1 MGMNLQRARD
11 KGWSDDEIWAAVE
24 EKYPVAKQARAKG
37 LSLEQM
43 EQHVNKQETKPGAE
57 PSALMPQTTEAFGGD
72 NPLPTFKEIPST
84 TLKMFSDVAGIPTRA
99 MATLRKDPKTGQ
111 AYSMTQPEANIFRP
125 EMEKVKAK
133 IGTGQ
138 ERPPE
143 TALGEAGRAVADL
156 GTEMVGGMA
165 GDPTTYLSI
174 LGRGLGKPL
183 QQTAA
188 NIEQRAVHPRPSQMA
203 KEDRDFSKVFQYDV
217 GGTLKQSQK
226 KIGNLFD
233 DTEREIERVLT
244 EGSNQGAVVDMTT
257 AVTNVGRRILEGDP
271 ALFGNTKAAQTALD
285 SWADELATF
294 GKKGTVTVKEANAA
308 KRLLGR
314 KAWKKGGQL
323 SADNPA
329 KETVADMLYLE
340 LMEQVE
346 KQAPEIRPLNQVF
359 RDLIPIRNEI
369 DWRVNVTD
377 TQNPMGLMERIAGL
391 GGAGMGYMFT
401 QDPLQ
406 ALAIGAGAATASA
419 IPKSGI
425 AAQALNAA
433 GKGAGRSIP
442 TSGLLHGVSLNLAP
456 ENAENE
462 DEKRQMYD
470 YIARM
475 KSGR

>member
-1 MGMNLQRARD
+1 
-11 KGWSDDEIWAAVE
+11 
-24 EKYPVAKQARAKG
+24 
-37 LSLEQM
+37 
-43 EQHVNKQETKPGAE
+43 
-57 PSALMPQTTEAFGGD
+57 
-72 NPLPTFKEIPST
+72 
-84 TLKMFSDVAGIPTRA
+84 
-99 MATLRKDPKTGQ
+99 
-111 AYSMTQPEANIFRP
+111 
-125 EMEKVKAK
+125 
-133 IGTGQ
+133 
-138 ERPPE
+138 
-143 TALGEAGRAVADL
+143 
-156 GTEMVGGMA
+156 MVGGMA

-203 KEDRDFSKVFQYDV
+203 KEDMDFSKVFQYDV

-233 DTEREIERVLT
+233 DTERQIDKVLT
-244 EGSNQGAVVDMTT
+244 ESSNQGSVVDM
-257 AVTNVGRRILEGDP
+257 ADVVTRVGRRIVEGDP
-271 ALFGNTKAAQTALD
+271 ALFGNTEAAKRALE

-294 GKKGTVTVKEANAA
+294 GKKGAVTVKDANAA

-314 KAWKKGGQL
+314 KAWKDGGQL

-369 DWRVNVTD
+369 DWRVNLTK
-377 TQNPMGLMERIAGL
+377 TQRPAGIIEHIAGL
-391 GGAGMGYMFT
+391 GGAGLGLAFT
-401 QDPLQ
+401 HDPLK
-406 ALAIGAGAATASA
+406 AAAIGAGLEVANA
-419 IPKSGI
+419 IPKSGL

-442 TSGLLHGVSLNLAP
+442 TSGLLHGVSLGLAP
-456 ENAENE
+456 ENDENE